1 METTSRLSD
10 RGSQSAGIAL
20 TEDSKALFDALRQ
33 WRREEAQEQEIP
45 PYVIFHDSVLRDIAM
60 EKPSDLDELG
70 DIKGVGRSKLERY
83 GEAVLEVL
91 ETAQA

>member
-1 METTSRLSD
+1 MRMPPLF
-10 RGSQSAGIAL
+10 RAIRHHRFA
-20 TEDSKALFDALRQ
+20 ALFNALRK

-60 EKPSDLDELG
+60 EKPQDLDMLG

-83 GEAVLEVL
+83 GEAVLDVL
-91 ETAQA
+91 AMHGL